1 MSNETSRQQ
10 SKFKQFGTKVKTSVS
25 NTKRKV
31 SVYVSDTKRKATAY
45 KSELEKAY
53 NQGYRAGWDA
63 HENLPNVKGARTAAK
78 CGYSHGMRDHKRD
91 DKYRN
96 RIK

>member
-1 MSNETSRQQ
+1 MSNEKVRQQ

-25 NTKRKV
+25 
-31 SVYVSDTKRKATAY
+31 DTKRKFSAY
-45 KSELEKAY
+45 KAEMQKAY
-53 NQGYRAGWDA
+53 NQGYRAGWNA
-63 HENLPNVKGARTAAK
+63 HENLPKVKGSRVSAVR
-78 CGYSHGMRDHKRD
+78 GYCHGMRDHKRD